1 MAYEADI
8 ARWLVEAAE
17 MEAKEEESLPDGR
30 NPKEVAEQKIEQCL
44 RYDATHPG
52 ALAAWVG
59 IYVKTGRGPLVM
71 KRLNRIVRTILQH
84 LSVVIA
90 AFMHITGKLD
100 WLCSIFKI
108 YMKSHRKSKTDRSFE
123 FSRTL
128 RISKHCAL
136 RNCAS

>member
-17 MEAKEEESLPDGR
+17 MEAKEEEALPDGR

-44 RYDATHPG
+44 RYNSTHPG

-71 KRLNRIVRTILQH
+71 KRLNRIVRDHPTA
-84 LSVVIA
+84 SGPYRAIA
-90 AFMHITGKLD
+90 AFM
-100 WLCSIFKI
+100 
-108 YMKSHRKSKTDRSFE
+108 
-123 FSRTL
+123 RTTQPN
-128 RISKHCAL
+128 S
-136 RNCAS
+136 NE